1 MLKGVLNP
9 NPMLKKALHYI
20 SMIGTYMVL
29 FGIIFLFQKY
39 TIGLFFSINNRIFFN
54 VPLEI
59 LIFTPTTILIIKHF
73 FDISSPYSDD

>member
-39 TIGLFFSINNRIFFN
+39 TIGLLFGINNRIFFN
-54 VPLEI
+54 VPLEV
-59 LIFTPTTILIIKHF
+59 LIFTPTTIWFIKRF
-73 FDISSPYSDD
+73 FNISSPYSDD